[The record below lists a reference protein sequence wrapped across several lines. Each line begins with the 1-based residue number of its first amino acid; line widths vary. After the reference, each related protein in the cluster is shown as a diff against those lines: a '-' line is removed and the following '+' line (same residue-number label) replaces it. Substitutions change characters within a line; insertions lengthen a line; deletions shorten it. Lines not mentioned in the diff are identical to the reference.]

1 MASSS
6 KRTKFL
12 PFIFIAVLVLVIG
25 GFLFIT
31 QVGIPDGEG
40 KKQVFDMQ
48 SKRLKTVDADAD
60 TPIDTINTIA
70 INSVDFKEKL
80 QDVEESNFETKQRMQ
95 EMADMLKEMSK
106 TNLLLK
112 QQLEQQNRKMASV
125 ETAMN
130 NSPKTIDAESIKASV
145 MGVLQRNLPD
155 MIKTSGII
163 ESKTP
168 STEEGDYE
176 ISDKPIFQ
184 PETRTRI
191 RSYNLPAYDPKDPK
205 QRLSSP
211 ESNTQSG
218 RKGSTSG
225 YRGDNLSNLNPF
237 KKPEEVVVDPRF
249 TIPPDSSLF
258 DSVTISVLRGRI
270 PKDGDVSDPS
280 PFKVAIGRDNLAA
293 NGFSMPGISGM
304 IMSGTVYGDLV
315 GRCVRTKILRATYI
329 FEDGRILTLPKKKR
343 NKGTAIGYIA
353 SPIGDP
359 CIKGRYVS
367 NGNAQQA
374 KSILA
379 NMAAGAANAYAQT
392 QVTSQ
397 TNNQGGASSVVTGS
411 DKKFVVGSAIS
422 SGANSIAD
430 ALAKQQFDQWDYI
443 IVDVGETVTINID
456 TQLEIDNAS
465 NLRKISYENE
475 NANYGL
481 TD

>member
-1 MASSS
+1 MGSAS

-12 PFIFIAVLVLVIG
+12 PIVVISVIVLAVA
-25 GFLFIT
+25 GFVFMT

-40 KKQVFDMQ
+40 KKQVWDMQ
-48 SKRLKTVDADAD
+48 TKRLKTVDADAD
-60 TPIDTINTIA
+60 TPLDTINTIA

-80 QDVEESNFETKQRMQ
+80 QGVEEDSFETNQRMK
-95 EMADMLKEMSK
+95 EMAEMMKEMSK

-112 QQLEQQNRKMASV
+112 QQLDQQNRKMESV

-130 NSPKTIDAESIKASV
+130 KPKTIDAESIKASV
-145 MGVLQRNLPD
+145 MGVLEKNLPD
-155 MIKTSGII
+155 IMKSNGLL

-168 STEEGDYE
+168 SEEEADYE
-176 ISDKPIFQ
+176 ISEKPKYQ
-184 PETRTRI
+184 PEVRTRTR
-191 RSYNLPAYDPKDPK
+191 SYGLPPYDPSDKS
-205 QRLSSP
+205 QRPSSRSSS
-211 ESNTQSG
+211 SNDDRTND
-218 RKGSTSG
+218 GSRDKKTKS
-225 YRGDNLSNLNPF
+225 SNE
-237 KKPEEVVVDPRF
+237 PEEVVVDPRF

-258 DSVTISVLRGRI
+258 DSVTISVLTGRI

-315 GRCVRTKILRATYI
+315 GKCVRTKILRATYI
-329 FEDGRILTLPKKKR
+329 FEDGRILTLPKKR
-343 NKGTAIGYIA
+343 NKGTSIGYLA

-359 CIKGRYVS
+359 CIKGRYIT

-374 KSILA
+374 KSLLA
-379 NMAAGAANAYAQT
+379 NMASGAANAYAQT

-397 TNNQGGASSVVTGS
+397 TNSQGGSSSVVTGS
-411 DKKFVVGSAIS
+411 DKKFVLGAAITN
-422 SGANSIAD
+422 GANGVASI
-430 ALAKQQFDQWDYI
+430 LAKQQFDQWDQI
-443 IVDVGETVTINID
+443 VVDVGQTVTINID
-456 TQLEIDNAS
+456 EQLEIDNAS

-475 NANYGL
+475 NTTYGL